1 MYIKD
6 KGGVKVKVGFCT
18 IAGLTGSIIA
28 KLFGGWDS
36 ALATLIIF
44 MAVDYVTGL
53 IVAGIFHK
61 SKKSENGALESN
73 AGLKG
78 LCKKGVMLAV
88 VLVAYRLDVV
98 MGSDIIR
105 NAAVIAFIVN
115 EAISITENAGLMGV
129 PMPKAIIK
137 AIDVLKN
144 NE

>member
-1 MYIKD
+1 MS
-6 KGGVKVKVGFCT
+6 VKAGFCT
-18 IAGLTGSIIA
+18 IVGLTGSIIA

>member
-1 MYIKD
+1 MKFT
-6 KGGVKVKVGFCT
+6 FCT
-18 IAGLTGSIIA
+18 VLGFIGATITNF
-28 KLFGGWDS
+28 FGGWDS